1 MHARLRSEKSGT
13 PLEDEEFMLTQA
25 EQIKNWNEMNP
36 SERAETET
44 ILGLYQAEG
53 ADRVRAYMDE
63 NADDLSKRVT
73 DYFADLLKEK
83 EGRPPETEKKDEDED
98 TDLPLAA

>member
-1 MHARLRSEKSGT
+1 
-13 PLEDEEFMLTQA
+13 
-25 EQIKNWNEMNP
+25 
-36 SERAETET
+36 
-44 ILGLYQAEG
+44 
-53 ADRVRAYMDE
+53 MDE